1 MKIAVSAKGQGL
13 DSPIDPRFGRSQY
26 FIVTD
31 TDTGHV
37 AALSNNN
44 ATAQGGAGIQTA
56 QLMADEGIELV
67 ITGSVGP
74 KADQVL
80 TQAGIKVYNVKDGT
94 VKDAL
99 EAYGQGNPQ
108 AASAATTVKIPNS
121 PNTGEKQVSFKAAI
135 ATDGDVVAAH
145 FGHCPHYTIV
155 DVEDGKIQKQ
165 EIITNPG
172 HRPGFLPGYLAD
184 LGITCMIAGG
194 MGASAEEL
202 FAQRSIETISG
213 IQGLVDDVIRAH
225 IDGKLQTGQSLC
237 DHDQ

>member
-1 MKIAVSAKGQGL
+1 MKIAVSAEFGEL
-13 DSPIDPRFGRSQY
+13 DSPIEPRFGRSQY
-26 FIVTD
+26 FVVTD
-31 TDTGHV
+31 TDNDHV
-37 AALSNNN
+37 GILTNNN
-44 ATAQGGAGIQTA
+44 STAQGGAGIQTA
-56 QLMADEGIELV
+56 QLMIDQGIELV

-80 TQAGIKVYNVKDGT
+80 TQAGIKVHNVKGGT

-99 EAYGQGNPQ
+99 KAFGQGNPAVVPATAKEPHKSHGNAAKQ
-108 AASAATTVKIPNS
+108 A
-121 PNTGEKQVSFKAAI
+121 SFKAAI

-155 DVEDGKIQKQ
+155 DVKDGQIQKQ
-165 EIITNPG
+165 EVIANPG

-184 LGITCMIAGG
+184 LGIDTMIAGG

-202 FAQRSIETISG
+202 FAERSIKTITG
-213 IQGLVDDVIRAH
+213 IQGRIDDVITNCMN
-225 IDGKLQTGQSLC
+225 GKLAAGPSLC